1 MLMAGEFPGVEIAV
15 IIVTASIVLAGIMIG
30 LGKAMGYKRIESFG
44 VEELLQSIVNAAIIG
59 SFAAITDLVAVV
71 SSTIVTPTCSQGTVI
86 EQLIC
91 NLEFL
96 NVGLFDM
103 FQELVQIL
111 NLLGFYESIAL
122 DFGAFAI
129 SPLTNLSAVS
139 SVLSSQLLSLNLIII
154 LVGLNVQVAEFI
166 GANALGLLFPVGLVL
181 RTLFATRKV
190 GGFLIALS
198 IGLYL
203 FYPTFVL
210 IFPDPQGDIQSSAMI
225 MQNLTN
231 NSFYQTMPVV
241 DLNDNYAIAGKLDLM
256 SGKCFDANLSESEMC
271 NKSLID
277 QGFRINVSNVSNL
290 TIWETVVPDDLS
302 TDFSG
307 DLTEVVQSNSSAMSK
322 ALLYS
327 VVAPLFSLMV
337 TIVFVKELA
346 SLLGSEI
353 GLRTIASI

>member
-1 MLMAGEFPGVEIAV
+1 MAGEFPGVEIAV
-15 IIVTASIVLAGIMIG
+15 IIVTASIVLAGILIG
-30 LGKAMGYKRIESFG
+30 IGKALSYKRIESFG

-59 SFAAITDLVAVV
+59 SFAAITDLVGVV
-71 SSTIVTPTCSQGTVI
+71 SSTIVSPTCSEGTVV
-86 EQLIC
+86 EQLLC

-96 NVGLFDM
+96 NAGLYDM

-111 NLLGFYESIAL
+111 NILGYYQTIAL

-129 SPLTNLSAVS
+129 SPFANLSGVS
-139 SVLSSQLLSLNLIII
+139 TVLSTQLLSMNLIMI
-154 LVGLNVQVAEFI
+154 LVGLNIQVAEFI

-181 RTLFATRKV
+181 RTVFATRKV

-198 IGLYL
+198 IGLFL

-210 IFPDPQGDIQSSAMI
+210 IFPDPQADIDYSAGI
-225 MQNLTN
+225 MANFSN
-231 NSFYQTMPVV
+231 NTFYQTIPVV
-241 DLNDNYAIAGKLDLM
+241 ELNDNYAIAGKLDLM
-256 SGKCFDANLSESEMC
+256 SGKCFDANLSNSTLC
-271 NKSLID
+271 NQTLID
-277 QGFRINVSNVSNL
+277 QGFRVNISNVTN
-290 TIWETVVPDDLS
+290 ITVWDTVIPPNMS

-307 DLTEVVQSNSSAMSK
+307 DLTMISQSNSIAMSK

-327 VVAPLFSLMV
+327 VVAPIFSLII

-353 GLRTIASI
+353 GLSTIASI